1 MAPRDL
7 AIELPLTAQ
16 PEGGRSILLVY
27 QGQQA
32 CILGQPLLSS
42 AEALPTSVSFT
53 RQKSL
58 FERDFQ
64 QAVNGIGPL
73 DEVGDPHNFAS

>member
-7 AIELPLTAQ
+7 AIELPLVTQ
-16 PEGGRSILLVY
+16 PEGWRCLLLDA

-32 CILGQPLLSS
+32 CILGQPTLCS
-42 AEALPTSVSFT
+42 AEALPTSASFK

-73 DEVGDPHNFAS
+73 AEVGHLHEIA